1 MSIIIASAGI
11 RGAHKIVGKAEKKW
25 KEAMDK
31 WGANEPVGFPN
42 TAYYLPIIYGITGTK
57 VEKAIEDV
65 TLKQIKILQEW
76 EKENPNYLEDPK
88 LIHTWNLLVHN
99 IMSGADAEER
109 ERNKKN
115 IKKKVGETIIIKD
128 AIADI

>member
-1 MSIIIASAGI
+1 MQFY
-11 RGAHKIVGKAEKKW
+11 V
-25 KEAMDK
+25 KEEGGWNKD
-31 WGANEPVGFPN
+31 
-42 TAYYLPIIYGITGTK
+42 TGTQ

-76 EKENPNYLEDPK
+76 EKENPNYLEDPT

-109 ERNKKN
+109 ERNKRN

-128 AIADI
+128 AIADM